1 MRIIKSQVVPLES
14 VKPNDYN
21 PNEMEE
27 REFTF
32 LKDMIDKYGFS
43 QALVVTSDFVIIDGE
58 QRWTAAKELG
68 AKEIEVK
75 VLPVTLAEAKTL
87 TINYN
92 RIKGNFNPTLL
103 GSLIQDLS
111 VELGFDTVSE
121 MVVIDPVELKL
132 LNEIMADLPEVGEAA
147 TDDIIRDIDEAN
159 EEKAGKSGSGD
170 NLGGAP
176 AEDGFKTVTILF
188 KTKKDKERFEST
200 IREIREIGEIDSLP
214 DICLNAV
221 QFYLDSFL
229 DSDED
234 DEPDL
239 NEMIDGED

>member
-159 EEKAGKSGSGD
+159 EEKSNKAGSG
-170 NLGGAP
+170 GAL

-188 KTKKDKERFEST
+188 KTKKDKELFEST

-239 NEMIDGED
+239 SGMIDEED

>member
-1 MRIIKSQVVPLES
+1 
-14 VKPNDYN
+14 
-21 PNEMEE
+21 
-27 REFTF
+27 
-32 LKDMIDKYGFS
+32 
-43 QALVVTSDFVIIDGE
+43 
-58 QRWTAAKELG
+58 
-68 AKEIEVK
+68 
-75 VLPVTLAEAKTL
+75 
-87 TINYN
+87 
-92 RIKGNFNPTLL
+92 
-103 GSLIQDLS
+103 
-111 VELGFDTVSE
+111 

-239 NEMIDGED
+239 NEMIDRED

>member
-1 MRIIKSQVVPLES
+1 MRIVKSQIVPLDS

-27 REFTF
+27 REFAF

-75 VLPVTLAEAKTL
+75 VLPVTLAEAKAL
-87 TINYN
+87 TVNYN
-92 RIKGNFNPTLL
+92 RIKGTFNPTLL
-103 GSLIQDLS
+103 GSLIQDLANEFGLDK
-111 VELGFDTVSE
+111 VNE
-121 MVVIDPVELKL
+121 MVVIDPTELKL
-132 LNEIMADLPEVGEAA
+132 LNEIMADLPEVGEAG
-147 TDDIIRDIDEAN
+147 TDDIIRDINEAN
-159 EEKAGKSGSGD
+159 EEKGNSSGS
-170 NLGGAP
+170 NQPGGMP

-188 KTKKDKERFEST
+188 KTKADKDRFEAT
-200 IREIREIGEIDSLP
+200 IREIREISDIDSLP

-229 DSDED
+229 DD
-234 DEPDL
+234 DDDVDL
-239 NEMIDGED
+239 DEMIDEEEE